1 MNPATEQLLIDHRG
15 AQQRRSTW
23 RTYLVLAHTLSHSG
37 RIVGRSLLQ
46 RLSPQAAD
54 RVMRAWS
61 DHVFDIAKLTLA
73 VRGAEDLEQERSYVL
88 LSNHASLLDIPCVL
102 RAFPGRLRFV
112 AKAELRRV
120 PVFGDAAADIG
131 CIFVDR
137 SDRARAIAQLEEGK
151 RVVADGTSLWVAA
164 EGTRSRD
171 GRLHGFKKGGFH
183 VALSLGVPIVPVW
196 IEGTLDVI
204 PPDQWGAVTGQ
215 RVTVSFGAPIET
227 AGRTTADL
235 DALMQATRAS
245 MLALAHGA
253 GARDD
258 VDAEAHPVPKQSS

>member
-1 MNPATEQLLIDHRG
+1 MTSPTEQLLIDHRG
-15 AQQRRSTW
+15 APHHRSRW
-23 RTYLVLAHTLSHSG
+23 RTYLVLAHTLSNSG
-37 RIVGRSLLQ
+37 RIVGRSLLH
-46 RLSPQAAD
+46 RLTPAAAD
-54 RVMRAWS
+54 QVMRRWS

-73 VRGAEDLEQERSYVL
+73 VRGTAALEAGRSYVL

-137 SDRARAIAQLEEGK
+137 SDRAKAIAQLEEGK
-151 RVVADGTSLWVAA
+151 RIVGDGTSLWVAA

-171 GRLHGFKKGGFH
+171 GRLHRFKKGGFH

-215 RVTVSFGAPIET
+215 RVTVSFGAPIS
-227 AGRTTADL
+227 TADL
-235 DALMQATRAS
+235 TAADLDGLLRETRAH
-245 MLALAHGA
+245 MLALARAA
-253 GARDD
+253 GARAD
-258 VDAEAHPVPKQSS
+258 VDADPAT